1 MPTALTS
8 GAVYHEMPPF
18 ERCSKAA
25 AVGAKKGAG
34 AGVGPVGG
42 GEGIKGVGVWKVWQK
57 SMLRVGLLVP
67 EGLPREGR
75 GGGGRVGG
83 LGQYVASHRKCS
95 KRLGGRGGGMGNMEM
110 RGSGEAGKRR
120 GRSERRGE

>member
-75 GGGGRVGG
+75 GGGGESGG
-83 LGQYVASHRKCS
+83 VRTVRGITPKVLKKAGRK
-95 KRLGGRGGGMGNMEM
+95 GR
-110 RGSGEAGKRR
+110 RHGEYGDARQR
-120 GRSERRGE
+120 